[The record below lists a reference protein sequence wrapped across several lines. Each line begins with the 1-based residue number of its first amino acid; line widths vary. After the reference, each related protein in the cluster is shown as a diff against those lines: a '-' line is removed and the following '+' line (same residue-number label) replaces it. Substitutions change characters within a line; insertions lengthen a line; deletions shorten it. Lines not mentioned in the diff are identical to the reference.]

1 MNRHHRASSEHE
13 RACGDAGASLVEY
26 VLLISLIALVCFAA
40 LSAFGVTN
48 SDSINDS
55 ASSIVNAG

>member
-1 MNRHHRASSEHE
+1 MNRHQHVSSDHE
-13 RACGDAGASLVEY
+13 QVRGDAGASLVEY
-26 VLLISLIALVCFAA
+26 VLLISLIAIVCFAA
-40 LSAFGVTN
+40 LSAFGSTN